1 MNPGRCSAG
10 EHGRRPLH
18 GFCGILRIR
27 SSASRP
33 CEILNTDNPINR
45 PVGDEVTREKM
56 VTRMA
61 LTDGIKDIQVSN

>member
-1 MNPGRCSAG
+1 MFGWRAWPSPSTRLLRNIANQIIG
-10 EHGRRPLH
+10 EQTVR
-18 GFCGILRIR
+18 
-27 SSASRP
+27 
-33 CEILNTDNPINR
+33 ILNTDNPIIR